1 LTTNIGD
8 KYWRQILTTNIDDK
22 CLEIYEQ
29 YWSQIL
35 VKKVCHTYEY
45 GDIDVL
51 GTISLLTNSLDLLIH
66 FWLQVAKMLKEIP
79 RGSTFVIRLV
89 EPLKAGFGKFLS
101 FLLHPLVFSFL
112 LDFFYT
118 APRTQ
123 LTNLR
128 EGPAGTAEAP
138 PEILVPQPLCR
149 AVGNAVWPSLLPSLP
164 ELPWSAPVVCLPLS

>member
-1 LTTNIGD
+1 MGRAWWDADTMRCRQILTTNIGD
-8 KYWRQILTTNIDDK
+8 KYWRQILTTNTDDK

-89 EPLKAGFGKFLS
+89 EPLKAGFGDLS
-101 FLLHPLVFSFL
+101 YLSSWSFTPFVIFFFFSFL
-112 LDFFYT
+112 LLFYT
-118 APRTQ
+118 
-123 LTNLR
+123 
-128 EGPAGTAEAP
+128 GTMYT
-138 PEILVPQPLCR
+138 LD
-149 AVGNAVWPSLLPSLP
+149 
-164 ELPWSAPVVCLPLS
+164 